1 MQNLKLLKSEKRYAG
16 RVFDLIVDELEYPSG
31 NRTVREV
38 ASHPGG
44 AVIVPLIDDN
54 TLLLI
59 HQFRYPMKEELFEF
73 PAGKLNEGED
83 PEECARRELS
93 EETGYAAGAMKYL
106 GRIYTSPGFC
116 SEILH
121 LFFATG
127 LSRTAEGPQLE
138 EGESGLIVE
147 PTAVASVAAMIES
160 GTIVDAK
167 TICGF
172 HLAMNTMWNH
182 K

>member
-16 RVFDLIVDELEYPSG
+16 KVFDLIVDDVQYPSG
-31 NRTVREV
+31 NRAVREV

-44 AVIVPLIDDN
+44 AVTVPLVDSN

-59 HQFRYPMKEELFEF
+59 RQFRYPMNEVLYEF

-83 PEECARRELS
+83 PQVCARRELE
-93 EETGYAAGAMKYL
+93 EETGYTAGAIQRL

-121 LFFATG
+121 LFLATG
-127 LSRTAEGPQLE
+127 LSRTAGGPRLE
-138 EGESGLIVE
+138 EGEFGLSVE
-147 PTAVASVAAMIES
+147 PTSVAKVAVMIEN

-172 HLAMNTMWNH
+172 HLALKKMG
-182 K
+182 